1 MFGITRFWH
10 FQYAGDLSFR
20 QESVEAA
27 LAIRHYRIA
36 NTQSEYVVA
45 LLNA

>member
-10 FQYAGDLSFR
+10 FQYAGDRSYR
-20 QESVEAA
+20 QDSVEAA
-27 LAIRHYRIA
+27 VATRYYRIA